1 MLDFIVNPT
10 AGGKHG
16 KKIIKTLCA
25 IEKTLGEKKIDYRIH
40 KTNAKGSA
48 RQITQEIIK
57 NGATDVIIIGG
68 DGTIHE
74 VLNGFSNFEKVNMG
88 IIPCGTG
95 NDFASALSLP
105 ESPEKALDVILNCTP
120 KYTDFMQMP
129 TVRGMNVIGMG
140 IDVDVLKRYEALKKK
155 TKFKYTTCLIKT
167 LLNFDCTKYSANV
180 DGEEKDYRSLVV
192 CIANGYRYGGGIKV
206 CPPANPG
213 DGKLNFLAVDDMNK
227 LRIIKAFIKLKKG
240 KILTM
245 PEAEHKTAKVVKITP
260 KTDYVVNVDGELYEN
275 IPFEVKVVSG
285 TLKIYRP

>member
-1 MLDFIVNPT
+1 MKKLWICLIMLLIGLLAVSCTGGGDTSDTTLPVDTDAPT
-10 AGGKHG
+10 DG
-16 KKIIKTLCA
+16 
-25 IEKTLGEKKIDYRIH
+25 TLGETVTGLMSLSDREGVSLGLFPI
-40 KTNAKGSA
+40 
-48 RQITQEIIK
+48 
-57 NGATDVIIIGG
+57 
-68 DGTIHE
+68 
-74 VLNGFSNFEKVNMG
+74 
-88 IIPCGTG
+88 GTG

-285 TLKIYRP
+285 ALKIYRP